1 MRRGPKGDDGAQGIP
16 GVNAQVSQGDGP
28 PSAPPTDAD
37 GYALYLDEATD
48 GNYWIWTPGAPSGA
62 WTDTGIQVS
71 GTDGVAGENAF
82 TLTTAPF
89 VMPAATGNGSVV
101 VNFASTA
108 WMVDATMSLIGQTIF
123 IEGAGYFRLAG
134 MISATQAIIINR
146 RNDTTDTYQE
156 NADPG
161 DVIVSG
167 SRVSPGGIQGPAG
180 PTTSI
185 TSGAGVPVTDLNDT
199 PGLYVRSGGNYY
211 IWDISGQ
218 AWTDTGIAVT
228 GPAGATGSTGSAGY
242 SPVTTTGTGAP
253 SGGTNGDIY
262 FRQVNGGLLQV
273 YTRAGGVWTA
283 GITVLASR
291 MLGYSNIN
299 PVPSPVG
306 AVNVGDQW
314 WTQIGG
320 TTATLWIYDGTAWN
334 IAVTFPTGGGGGGG
348 SATFQTVGNS
358 SPLGAAGPLT
368 GTWLW
373 EHQRSIQY
381 VPLVQSFVLPATTLT
396 LNTAYQHHSVTL
408 AADNAILD
416 YSPVPNYDTSGWV
429 IKLINSSGG
438 DYNFSYTGTKWASND
453 GVTAPTIVAANT
465 TIGLICHY
473 FDGQM
478 VITDVIQNL
487 TTL

>member
-1 MRRGPKGDDGAQGIP
+1 MRRGPKGDTGAQGIP

-28 PSAPPTDAD
+28 PSAPPTDED

-242 SPVTTTGTGAP
+242 SPVTTTGTGVP

-262 FRQVNGGLLQV
+262 FRQVNDGLLQV

-283 GITVLASR
+283 GITVLANR
-291 MLGYSNIN
+291 LLGFSNSN
-299 PVPSPVG
+299 PTPNPLG
-306 AVNVGDQW
+306 LAANAGDQW
-314 WTQIGG
+314 WTQIGSSVDM
-320 TTATLWIYDGTAWN
+320 WIYNGASWGLAISFT
-334 IAVTFPTGGGGGGG
+334 TGGGGATGNFQQVSDASPVLFNGRRTG
-348 SATFQTVGNS
+348 TRIWTMERAIQFAPFAVNITSLLTTTLDTQYQWQKLSIQVATFALNWSAMVGDVNCEYIFEFTNDTGAPTTITYTAGRWTK
-358 SPLGAAGPLT
+358 SPGVTQPVILAAG
-368 GTWLW
+368 
-373 EHQRSIQY
+373 E
-381 VPLVQSFVLPATTLT
+381 VATIHC
-396 LNTAYQHHSVTL
+396 YQHQGLMNIAFVEQ
-408 AADNAILD
+408 
-416 YSPVPNYDTSGWV
+416 
-429 IKLINSSGG
+429 
-438 DYNFSYTGTKWASND
+438 
-453 GVTAPTIVAANT
+453 GVTAI
-465 TIGLICHY
+465 
-473 FDGQM
+473 
-478 VITDVIQNL
+478 
-487 TTL
+487 